1 MACDNP
7 NDTYV
12 LLENANAKSLE
23 TAAFADIANQLV
35 TMRRVF

>member
-7 NDTYV
+7 NGTYV
-12 LLENANAKSLE
+12 FLENANAKSPE
-23 TAAFADIANQLV
+23 AAFADIANQLV